1 MVGKPLELIQ
11 FLYNQEHDKLFE
23 IKECKAKRTLNQN
36 AYAWKLINELANV
49 LRLSKE
55 ELYLRLLNDYGQSE
69 EVCMLSQIN
78 PQGYFKYYQEVRK
91 VNINTKELTIYK
103 VFKGTSEYNT
113 KEMAIFLDG
122 LIQECETQHIPTLK
136 VDEILKMNRM

>member
-11 FLYNQEHDKLFE
+11 FLYEQEHDKVFE

-55 ELYLRLLNDYGQSE
+55 ELYIKLLNDYGQQE
-69 EVCMLSQIN
+69 QVCMVSKIN
-78 PQGYFKYYQEVRK
+78 PQGYFKYYEKVRD
-91 VNINTKELTIYK
+91 VVINGKELTIYK
-103 VFKGTSEYNT
+103 VFKGTSELDT

-122 LIQECETQHIPTLK
+122 LIQECEAQHIPTLK
-136 VDEILKMNRM
+136 VDDKLEMNRM

>member
-1 MVGKPLELIQ
+1 MIGKPLELIQ

-36 AYAWKLINELANV
+36 SYAWKLINELANV

-55 ELYLRLLNDYGQSE
+55 DLYLRLLNDYGQSE

-78 PQGYFKYYQEVRK
+78 PQGYFKYYTKVRN
-91 VNINTKELTIYK
+91 VEINNKELTIYK

-122 LIQECETQHIPTLK
+122 LIQECEAQNIPTLK
-136 VDEILKMNRM
+136 VNEILEMNRM